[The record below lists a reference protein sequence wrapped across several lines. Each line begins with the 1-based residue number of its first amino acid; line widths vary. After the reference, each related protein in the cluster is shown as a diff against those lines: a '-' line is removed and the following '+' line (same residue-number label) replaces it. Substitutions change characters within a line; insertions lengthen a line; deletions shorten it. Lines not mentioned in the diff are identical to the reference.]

1 MLLRKLFFVEIIILI
16 AAVFISLSELN
27 MSDMNWIINSV
38 NIIYI
43 IINLQYFYI
52 YKRKNLLC
60 FEFFFA
66 LSFWLCCFLYSFL
79 ILEVDDFFAS
89 LINYDEYTI
98 SKGYLV
104 CLLGYLFYI
113 LGLILVKYR
122 QHSVIK
128 FHFSLNF
135 IIFLNKIMGWLCLGL
150 FLLFIATGGLSILF
164 IYDYTLGI
172 DQNNRFDGFGVAMGF
187 LNIALNVATITNFIP
202 LFYKRRQTNLI
213 NVLKAF
219 DLKYLIILA
228 CMTLLFLISGF
239 RSGALQLLLP
249 FVILLTYVHKISNF
263 KILASLTAATILF
276 ISIGYLRSGNEA
288 DIQTFNNLNSIT
300 ALRDFYSGN
309 GATFYLI
316 DYADSHGPTYGS
328 NVLFPFVSMVPF
340 AQNFLGNFINPDNM
354 ALASSIL
361 YTNSS
366 WVNYGL
372 GTNLIGDI
380 YYTFGLTGV
389 TILMFLLG
397 VVIAYSYRKMNIY
410 WQIVYFILCG
420 NSIFFPRIEYFYI
433 FRYIGLSIFLIWIL
447 KIIYREFISNFK
459 SKYYIRTSK

>member
-43 IINLQYFYI
+43 IINLQYFFF
-52 YKRKNLLC
+52 YKKKNLLC

-66 LSFWLCCFLYSFL
+66 LSFWVCSFLYSFL
-79 ILEVDDFFAS
+79 IFEVDDFFAS

-122 QHSVIK
+122 HTSVIK
-128 FHFSLNF
+128 FHFNLNF
-135 IIFLNKIMGWLCLGL
+135 ISFLNKTMGWICVGL
-150 FLLFIATGGLSILF
+150 FLLFLATGGLSIIL
-164 IYDYTLGI
+164 IYDANAGI
-172 DQNNRFDGFGVAMGF
+172 DQARRFDGFGIPMDLLGLS
-187 LNIALNVATITNFIP
+187 LNIATVTNFISLMLKKQHKSIIY
-202 LFYKRRQTNLI
+202 LFKS
-213 NVLKAF
+213 F
-219 DLKYLIILA
+219 DIKYLFIFAFMSI
-228 CMTLLFLISGF
+228 LFLITGY

-249 FVILLTYVHKISNF
+249 FVILFTYFYKISNI
-263 KILASLTAATILF
+263 KILVSLIAAVLLF
-276 ISIGYLRSGNEA
+276 VSIGYLRSGNEQDA
-288 DIQTFNNLNSIT
+288 KTINNLDFIT
-300 ALRDFYSGN
+300 SLRDFYSIN
-309 GATFYLI
+309 GALFFLI
-316 DYADSHGPTYGS
+316 DYSDTNNPTYGTNIIFHS
-328 NVLFPFVSMVPF
+328 ASAIPF
-340 AQNFLGNFINPDNM
+340 AQNFIINFINPED
-354 ALASSIL
+354 LSPDSSLL
-361 YTNSS
+361 YSNSK

-447 KIIYREFISNFK
+447 KIIYHEFISNFK